1 MVFVNT
7 TLEVAQQRNA
17 FRARKLPRKIVDTI
31 WKDVQKNMGKFQSS
45 FKQNFT
51 IIDNSEDLRSKT
63 KPGKLNLAPFILKAT
78 ARFIG
83 KPIKNPIGKQWITLM
98 MKHDK
103 MSKSGDRRN
112 RVNEDLDIDVI
123 ENVILP
129 MDLER
134 HLSRSIFV
142 IQKFKLNE
150 KRNLA
155 VLTRLIESL
164 NLNRNQIN
172 KYFHQLRTLK
182 FRGEK

>member
-1 MVFVNT
+1 
-7 TLEVAQQRNA
+7 
-17 FRARKLPRKIVDTI
+17 
-31 WKDVQKNMGKFQSS
+31 
-45 FKQNFT
+45 
-51 IIDNSEDLRSKT
+51 
-63 KPGKLNLAPFILKAT
+63 
-78 ARFIG
+78 
-83 KPIKNPIGKQWITLM
+83 M

-103 MSKSGDRRN
+103 MTKSGDKRN
-112 RVNEDLDIDVI
+112 RMNEDLDVEVI

-142 IQKFKLNE
+142 IKKFKLNE

-164 NLNRNQIN
+164 NLNRNQVN